1 MKRAS
6 YFLMI
11 SCCLIISVSC
21 NTNSSENTSKVNSEE
36 GSKKSD
42 PETKAFDTVA
52 YNKALN
58 HLAGGDT
65 TGMWPVKAPYPVDGA
80 IFPYKRIVAFYGNL
94 FSTRMGILGEIPKYS
109 MFEKLKGEVA
119 KWEAADSMLPV
130 VPALHYIAVTAQ
142 SLPGKDG
149 KYRMRMPFHQIDT
162 IINWAKE
169 IDALVFVDVQVG
181 HSLIKDEVAALEKYL
196 KLPQVHFGI
205 DPEFSMK
212 QGDVPGKRIGTFN
225 ADDINTVIDY
235 LADVVTKNNLPP
247 KILVIHRFTQGMV
260 TGYDKIKKV
269 PQVQVVID
277 MDGWGDKILK
287 KSTWLRYIYQ
297 EPIQF
302 AGFKIFYK
310 NDTKQGADQLYTP
323 AELSKFI
330 PKPIYIQYQ

>member
-11 SCCLIISVSC
+11 TCCLIFVSC

-36 GSKKSD
+36 ESKKSD

-58 HLAGGDT
+58 HLASGDT

-80 IFPYKRIVAFYGNL
+80 IFPYKRIVAYYGNL
-94 FSTRMGILGEIPKYS
+94 YSTRMGILGEIPKDL
-109 MFEKLKGEVA
+109 MFQKLKGEVA

-149 KYRMRMPFHQIDT
+149 KYRLRMPFHQIDT

-181 HSLIKDEVAALEKYL
+181 HGSVKDEVMALEKYL
-196 KLPQVHFGI
+196 KMPQVHFGI

-212 QGDVPGKRIGTFN
+212 NGQKPGSVIGTFN
-225 ADDINTVIDY
+225 ADDVNSVIDF

-287 KSTWLRYIYQ
+287 KSSWLRYIYQ